1 MGDHDE
7 TLPILLGIQ
16 ELQKDF
22 KTSDGGQI
30 RSQGDR
36 CSHGT
41 RECVG
46 TERTQSL
53 QGNGLTCLSFVPVV
67 RKNSSLS
74 VIFITFFD
82 DWII

>member
-1 MGDHDE
+1 MGDHNE

-16 ELQKDF
+16 ELQKNI

-30 RSQGDR
+30 RSQGNR
-36 CSHGT
+36 CGHGT

-53 QGNGLTCLSFVPVV
+53 QGNGLTCPCFVSVV
-67 RKNSSLS
+67 R
-74 VIFITFFD
+74 
-82 DWII
+82 